1 MSKEQNH
8 AFDSLLELFLVV
20 PEVQLKDLGELKL
33 SFLDETDLKLR
44 GEKVIFTGFERTSF
58 LEDKVDGPAK
68 LIWFSSR
75 EWLPVKE
82 NKLWT
87 DYIDEKIGTN
97 SDNPRPQDFLA
108 PYLNMV
114 KAGYA
119 IFSWTVPMMKRYW
132 WLGAV
137 GVSKEHPEVFKQIQY
152 SWMGE
157 EPIEASVAARSCLIE
172 LRAGIGWDYFKT
184 YVKELE
190 ESEIGE
196 YYDGKLDRLEVK

>member
-33 SFLDETDLKLR
+33 SFLDEADLKLR

-58 LEDKVDGPAK
+58 LEDKANGMAW
-68 LIWFSSR
+68 LSSR
-75 EWLPVKE
+75 EWFPFRE
-82 NKLWT
+82 NKEMEA
-87 DYIDEKIGTN
+87 YIDEKIETC
-97 SDNPRPQDFLA
+97 PKELLA
-108 PYLNMV
+108 PYLNMI

-119 IFSWTVPMMKRYW
+119 IFSWTVPMMKRGW

-152 SWMGE
+152 SWIGE
-157 EPIEASVAARSCLIE
+157 DPIEATVAARSCLIE
-172 LRAGIGWDYFKT
+172 LRAGIGWDYFRT

-190 ESEIGE
+190 DSEIGE
-196 YYDGKLDRLEVK
+196 FYDGKIVSLKVK